1 MTTFKLIKKQEE
13 LNSLTKELNEEKI
26 IAIDIE
32 CENNLHHYGAYISLI
47 QISTKTKH
55 YILDVLSL
63 GSIEPFKEI
72 LLNQNIQKVFHDV
85 GFDFRIL
92 NHQFKCIPRNTF
104 DTQLAALLLGKEKIG
119 LGNLFEEY
127 FNITKEKKF
136 QRVDWTRRPLSQE
149 MLAYAIKDTAYLL
162 ELKRKLEQE
171 LIEKNRLNWIVEENK
186 KLESMDFSYKEQSF
200 IDLPRAKSLTPKQK
214 SVLKLLFAERNRLAK
229 RLDKPP
235 YRIISNEQLIEFA
248 QKPPIQWDQVRGIH
262 PRLKSEGPRLLIKIK
277 HVKPYKAEVREPSI
291 NRSNAVIKNLTEI
304 RNEIA
309 EEYEIPGH
317 ILASLD
323 QLSKITVTHKLTSL
337 RPWQRKL
344 LKVKFSETL
353 KSK

>member
-1 MTTFKLIKKQEE
+1 MTAFKLIKTQEQ
-13 LNSLTKELNEEKI
+13 LNNLTKELNKEKI

-63 GSIEPFKEI
+63 GSIKPFKEI
-72 LLNQNIQKVFHDV
+72 LLNKNIQKVFHDV

-92 NHQFKCIPRNTF
+92 NHQFNCIPKNTF

-136 QRVDWTRRPLSQE
+136 QRVDWTKRPLSQE

-162 ELKRKLEQE
+162 QLKEKLEQE
-171 LIEKNRLNWIVEENK
+171 LIDKNRLTWIIEENK
-186 KLESMDFSYKEQSF
+186 KLESMDFSYKEQAF
-200 IDLPRAKSLTPKQK
+200 IDIPRAKSLTPKQK
-214 SVLKLLFAERNRLAK
+214 SVLKLLFQERNRLAK

-235 YRIISNEQLIEFA
+235 YRIISNKLLIEFA
-248 QKPPIQWDQVRGIH
+248 QRPPKKWNRVKGIH
-262 PRLKSEGPRLLIKIK
+262 PRLRQQGPKLLIKIK
-277 HVKPYKAEVREPSI
+277 HVKPYEAEKRKPSL
-291 NRSNAVIKNLTEI
+291 NRSSTAVKHLTEL
-304 RNEIA
+304 RNEVA
-309 EEYEIPGH
+309 KEHAVPGH
-317 ILASLD
+317 LLASLD
-323 QLSKITVTHKLTSL
+323 QLSKILTTKKLTSL

-344 LKVKFSETL
+344 LKVKFTPVL
-353 KSK
+353 K